1 MREKIL
7 ARPRHES
14 WIQTCCSVRIEKRN
28 KVEKMLGLARPGV
41 CQHRCW
47 WLVLLD
53 GGVKTLFFLQWIE
66 HGWIRSKTWT
76 DKLDWEISAPVQW
89 VNSTSTS
96 SIKQF
101 LVERRLSEGVNVK
114 TTTKIQNSSLSKGS
128 LYSTESS
135 EGLGVQCYRQSG
147 VRSTI
152 NFQLNWL
159 PTVFSAL
166 WSYVGWLL
174 SISVL

>member
-1 MREKIL
+1 MF
-7 ARPRHES
+7 AS
-14 WIQTCCSVRIEKRN
+14 TGVGGWFCWT
-28 KVEKMLGLARPGV
+28 VEWRL
-41 CQHRCW
+41 C
-47 WLVLLD
+47 
-53 GGVKTLFFLQWIE
+53 FFLQWIE

-135 EGLGVQCYRQSG
+135 DGLSFQCYRQSG

-166 WSYVGWLL
+166 WSYVRLT
-174 SISVL
+174 SIYFCFVMNESSEQPDEKQLRPSLYFDMMLM